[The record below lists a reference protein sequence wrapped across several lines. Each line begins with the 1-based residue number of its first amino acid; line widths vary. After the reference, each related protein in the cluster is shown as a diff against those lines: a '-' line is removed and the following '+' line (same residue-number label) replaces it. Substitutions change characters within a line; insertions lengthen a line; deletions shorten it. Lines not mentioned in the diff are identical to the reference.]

1 MAFLQS
7 KFEDE
12 ELEVVEASQSV
23 GTKRKRDEATG
34 PGPNVIGNQH
44 EVEES
49 KEEAEDVRQRRR
61 SPRLSKSPGMQLRR
75 GRKSNTAI
83 TGSAEI
89 VNKAAKLTLK
99 ETQMR
104 VIGDFAAGASPN
116 SDTSEAMEL
125 NQYK

>member
-49 KEEAEDVRQRRR
+49 KEEEHQRRR